1 MFYYFYLDCYIYYNF
16 HSITKNRP
24 VMHIFI
30 HVVWLIVRGLIH
42 LTRFTNIDPSIK
54 TTSINKHATNYELII
69 RPKYGFL
76 DLNWQELKEY
86 RELLFFL
93 AFREI
98 KIRYKQTIM
107 GASWALL
114 QPLFTMVVFT
124 LIFGRLAK
132 MPSEGIPYP
141 IFSYSGLLIWI
152 YFSNALTQSSNSL
165 VGNASILSKVYVP
178 RIYIPTAPCI
188 SGLVDY
194 GIAISILAVMMV
206 YYRFVPNIA
215 ILLLPI
221 VVLFTCLLASGIG
234 YWLSSIC
241 VKYRDV
247 QYALPFFIQ
256 LLLFISPVIYP
267 VNIGGENLRWL
278 LYLNPM
284 TGLISAHRACL
295 LGHVP
300 LDLPSLAISMIITI
314 MIFASGVFYLKST
327 EKYFADL
334 V

>member
-1 MFYYFYLDCYIYYNF
+1 LDNLANLD
-16 HSITKNRP
+16 SG
-24 VMHIFI
+24 V
-30 HVVWLIVRGLIH
+30 
-42 LTRFTNIDPSIK
+42 K
-54 TTSINKHATNYELII
+54 TIPMTKHATNYELII

-76 DLNWQELKEY
+76 DLNWHELKEY

-93 AFREI
+93 AIREI

-141 IFSYSGLLIWI
+141 IFSYSGLLLWI
-152 YFSNALTQSSNSL
+152 YFQNALSQSSNSL
-165 VGNASILSKVYVP
+165 VGNASLLSKVYIP
-178 RIYIPTAPCI
+178 RIFISTAPCL

-194 GIAISILAVMMV
+194 GIAISILAAMMV
-206 YYRFVPNIA
+206 YYRLVPNIT

-221 VVLFTCLLASGIG
+221 IVLFTCLLASGIG

-256 LLLFISPVIYP
+256 LLLFMSPVIYP
-267 VNIGGENLRWL
+267 ANIGGENLRWL

-284 TGLISAHRACL
+284 TGLIGAHRACL

-300 LDLPSLAISMIITI
+300 VDFFGLAVSMILTI
-314 MIFASGVFYLKST
+314 VIFASGILYLKNT